1 MELRYTLS
9 LDDYVNL
16 NKYSP
21 QKKKNDLKILLTL
34 FIFFFFITILGYLV
48 NFSLG
53 NECAILSIIFYIT
66 IIIFKNLIL
75 KTAIKKKI
83 LTFPYML
90 DDIILKFNNDSIIF
104 KYDCD
109 YVSPIKFNLNII
121 SEIHECEDYLYV
133 FSNKNNILFFIPLKS
148 LSEDDKNKFL
158 NLF

>member
-53 NECAILSIIFYIT
+53 NKCAILSIIFYIT
-66 IIIFKNLIL
+66 IIIFKNFIL
-75 KTAIKKKI
+75 KTAIKKK
-83 LTFPYML
+83 F
-90 DDIILKFNNDSIIF
+90 
-104 KYDCD
+104 
-109 YVSPIKFNLNII
+109 
-121 SEIHECEDYLYV
+121 
-133 FSNKNNILFFIPLKS
+133 
-148 LSEDDKNKFL
+148 
-158 NLF
+158 

>member
-53 NECAILSIIFYIT
+53 NKCA
-66 IIIFKNLIL
+66 LIL

-109 YVSPIKFNLNII
+109 YVAPIKFNLNII

-133 FSNKNNILFFIPLKS
+133 FSNKNNILFFIPLKF